1 MTHFYQQRGKLS
13 KGKIREIYKEIAMI
27 DIIIYLERTE
37 CAIKFLFL
45 FFTRSL
51 KTAIFPFTYCG
62 KI

>member
-13 KGKIREIYKEIAMI
+13 KGKIREIYKEIVMI
-27 DIIIYLERTE
+27 DVIIYLERTE
-37 CAIKFLFL
+37 CAIKIL